1 MKNKESIFPGVLV
14 YITCVLAIV
23 AIFRT
28 CTHEPKVSKPV
39 EVADTTFVEKPYVET
54 RSPHKLDKATAISII
69 KSFEGY
75 RDTVY
80 NCPNGV
86 PTVGYGTTK
95 ACMTELYRKGYLED
109 SFYVWG
115 DTMTKPKADLIVS
128 KTVDMIYAIAK
139 ANVPDLKYLSPKAQA
154 AFVSWAYQCGI
165 GSQQKKT
172 GILGV
177 FPDIAEHVDDKML
190 YDILVERAF
199 YGKYKARR
207 LKEAAVI
214 IGVK

>member
-1 MKNKESIFPGVLV
+1 MDKESILLGAI
-14 YITCVLAIV
+14 ITCVIAMIAV
-23 AIFRT
+23 IFRA
-28 CTHEPKVSKPV
+28 CTHEPEVSKPV
-39 EVADTTFVEKPYVET
+39 EVVDTTFVEEPYVET

-80 NCPNGV
+80 KCPNGV

-109 SFYVWG
+109 TFYVWG
-115 DTMTKPKADLIVS
+115 DAMTKSKADLIIS
-128 KTVDMIYAIAK
+128 KTVDMIYATAK
-139 ANVPDLKYLSPKAQA
+139 AKVHDLKYLSPKAQA
-154 AFVSWAYQCGI
+154 AFVSWTYQCGI

-177 FPDIAEHVDDKML
+177 FPDIAEHIDDKML
-190 YDILVERAF
+190 YDILAERAF
-199 YGKYKARR
+199 YGKYKTRR
-207 LKEAAVI
+207 LKEAAII

>member
-1 MKNKESIFPGVLV
+1 MKNKGSIFLQALA
-14 YITCVLAIV
+14 YIVCAFAVV
-23 AIFRT
+23 VIFRT
-28 CTHEPKVSKPV
+28 CAYESKDSKPV
-39 EVADTTFVEKPYVET
+39 EVVDTTFVET

-69 KSFEGY
+69 KSLEGY
-75 RDTVY
+75 RGVVY

-95 ACMTELYRKGYLED
+95 ACMDELYRKGYLED
-109 SFYVWG
+109 SFYEWG
-115 DTMTKPKADLIVS
+115 DTMTKPKADLILS
-128 KTVDMIYAIAK
+128 KTVDMIYATAK

-154 AFVSWAYQCGI
+154 AFISWAYQCGI
-165 GSQQKKT
+165 GSQQRKT
-172 GILGV
+172 GILGA
-177 FPDIAEHVDDKML
+177 FPDIAEYVDDKIL

-207 LKEAAVI
+207 LKEAAII